1 VETVLYRPLYIV
13 IEKILGTYE
22 PLREDWPVYG
32 TSGYD
37 VLNVLNGLF
46 VDAAQRRTWTHL
58 YRDWIQDPRPF
69 AEVVYDAKYLIMQM
83 SLSSEV
89 YMLAHRLD
97 RLAQQHRGSQD
108 LTFNSL
114 RRALQQIIACFPVY
128 RSYITGD
135 PIHPDDRRYVQQAV
149 AQAQRRNPTVSREL
163 FTFVRDMLLLQY
175 HASASAAEQAEQR
188 RFVGQFQQVTAP
200 VMAKGL
206 EDTALYIYNR
216 LLSLNEVGGN
226 PDRFGVSPE
235 ELHRTFQERQA
246 KWPWAFSAL
255 STHDTK
261 RSEDVRARLNVLS
274 ELPHEWQASLQR
286 WSDLNAPYRRD
297 LDDAPAPDANEEY
310 LLYQTL
316 LGAWPLEPYS
326 PEEYSIFVE
335 RIQHYMLKVLREA
348 KAHTSWI
355 NPNPAYEEAIQHYIA
370 QILDTQTQGTFLD
383 DFLMFQRRL
392 SHYGLFNSLAQTLLK
407 ITAPGV
413 PDTYQG
419 TELWDWSLVDPDNR
433 RTVDYKRRH
442 DMLRALLEHLAG
454 AGEDRRTLV
463 QELLTHKEDGRL
475 KLYVTTLA
483 LHCRRM
489 HPELFSSARYTPAQ
503 GRGAKGQ
510 YVFGFSR
517 CQGHC
522 AAIVAVPRL
531 IAGLLAGNHDT
542 PLGEAVWQDT
552 RLLVPGIIN
561 PHWDWRNVL
570 TGEPVVFAEDDGQ
583 PTLALAELLRHC
595 PVALLVAQTD
605 L

>member
-1 VETVLYRPLYIV
+1 
-13 IEKILGTYE
+13 
-22 PLREDWPVYG
+22 
-32 TSGYD
+32 
-37 VLNVLNGLF
+37 
-46 VDAAQRRTWTHL
+46 
-58 YRDWIQDPRPF
+58 
-69 AEVVYDAKYLIMQM
+69 
-83 SLSSEV
+83 
-89 YMLAHRLD
+89 
-97 RLAQQHRGSQD
+97 
-108 LTFNSL
+108 
-114 RRALQQIIACFPVY
+114 LQQIIACFPVY

-135 PIHPDDRRYVQQAV
+135 AIHPDDRRYVQQAV
-149 AQAQRRNPTVSREL
+149 SQAQRRNPTVSREL
-163 FTFVRDMLLLQY
+163 FTFVRDILLLQY
-175 HASASAAEQAEQR
+175 QASASADEQAEQR

-206 EDTALYIYNR
+206 EDTALYSYNR
-216 LLSLNEVGGN
+216 LLSLNEVGGDA
-226 PDRFGVSPE
+226 DRFGVSPE
-235 ELHRTFQERQA
+235 ELHRTLRERQA
-246 KWPWAFSAL
+246 QWPCAFSAL

-286 WSDLNAPYRRD
+286 WSELNASYRRD
-297 LDDAPAPDANEEY
+297 LDDAPVPDANEEY

-326 PEEYSIFVE
+326 PEEYTTFVE
-335 RIQHYMLKVLREA
+335 RIQAYMLKVLREA
-348 KAHTSWI
+348 KVHTSWI
-355 NPNPAYEEAIQHYIA
+355 NPNPTYEEAVQHYIA
-370 QILDTQTQGTFLD
+370 QVLDTRTQEKFLD

-413 PDTYQG
+413 PDTYQS

-433 RTVDYKRRH
+433 RPVDYERRY
-442 DMLRALLEHLAG
+442 DMLRALRERLAV
-454 AGEDRRTLV
+454 AGEDRRALV
-463 QELLTHKEDGRL
+463 QELLTHKEDGRI

-483 LHCRRM
+483 LHCRRT
-489 HPELFSSARYTPAQ
+489 HPGLFSSASYAPAQ

-517 CQGHC
+517 CQRHR

-531 IAGLLAGNHDT
+531 IAGLLAGHHDT

-552 RLLVPGIIN
+552 RLLVPGID

-570 TGEPVVFAEDDGQ
+570 TGEPVVFATDDGQ

-595 PVALLVAQTD
+595 PVALLAAQTD